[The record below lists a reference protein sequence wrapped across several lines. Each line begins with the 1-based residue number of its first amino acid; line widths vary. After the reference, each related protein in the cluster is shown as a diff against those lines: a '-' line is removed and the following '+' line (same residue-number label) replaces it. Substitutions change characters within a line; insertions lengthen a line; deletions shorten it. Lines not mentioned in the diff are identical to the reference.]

1 MKKFRDVCR
10 VVVLRGGIK
19 ALIIISLMLVQTGC
33 QPKPD
38 IAVGIA
44 LVAEGLN
51 HPVAVAVPDDGS
63 NRLFIVDQIGLIYV
77 VNASGTLEA
86 QPYLDVTGKMV
97 TLSTS
102 YDERGLLG
110 LAFHPDFKNN
120 RRFFVFYNVP
130 LKAGDPQDFDCR
142 VRVSEFLAQP
152 GGQNAA
158 DPDSEQVLLEVLKPS
173 SNHNGGEIAFGPDG
187 YLYIGIGD
195 GGGAND
201 VGTGHTEGLGNGQ
214 DLNKLLGKILRYD
227 VSTPGTAQIPPDNPF
242 VSDPDIQP
250 AIYAYGFRNPWRFSF
265 DAGGE
270 QRLFCTDVGQNL
282 IEEVDIITKGG
293 NYGWNIKEG
302 TLCFD
307 PQNPG
312 SPLAQCPAIGAR
324 EEALIDPVI
333 EYSHSGRGAAI
344 VGKAIAGGF
353 VYRGKAI
360 PALIGK
366 YIFADWSGSFASPD
380 GKLFIADEQQDKTW
394 KVKEAGIAGQ
404 RNNRLNSFVL
414 GVGQGLDKEA
424 YVLTATTTGPRGS
437 TGQVWKLV
445 MASQ

>member
-1 MKKFRDVCR
+1 MKQLNTLSRSVS
-10 VVVLRGGIK
+10 LRGSIG
-19 ALIIISLMLVQTGC
+19 ALIISSLMLVQTGC

-44 LVAEGLN
+44 LVAGGLN
-51 HPVAVAVPDDGS
+51 HPVAVAAPDDGS
-63 NRLFIVDQIGLIYV
+63 NRLFIVDQIGLLYV
-77 VNASGTLEA
+77 VNSSGTLEA

-97 TLSTS
+97 TLNSG

-130 LKAGDPQDFDCR
+130 LKAGDPEDFDCR
-142 VRVSEFLAQP
+142 VRVSEFLEKP
-152 GGQNAA
+152 GTQNAA

-187 YLYIGIGD
+187 YLYVGIGD

-214 DLNKLLGKILRYD
+214 DLTKLLGKILRYD
-227 VSTPGTAQIPPDNPF
+227 VSTPGIAQIPADNPF
-242 VSDPDIQP
+242 VNDTEAEP

-307 PQNPG
+307 PQNAT
-312 SPLAQCPAIGAR
+312 SPPAQCPAIGAR
-324 EEALIDPVI
+324 GEALIDPVI

-360 PALIGK
+360 PGLIGK
-366 YIFADWSGSFASPD
+366 YIFADWSGSFIMPD
-380 GKLFIADEQQDKTW
+380 GKLFIADEQADKTW

-414 GVGQGLDKEA
+414 GIGQGLDNEA
-424 YVLTATTTGPRGS
+424 YVMTATTTGPTGS
-437 TGQVWKLV
+437 TGQVWKL
-445 MASQ
+445 MPAQ